1 MFILRDCND
10 RKKTFSLTDS
20 VSTLGKH
27 ASNTFVI
34 DGPDILDFHIE
45 LHIQNES
52 LYLLCLGD
60 NNRALVNGQ
69 PINLWRELESRDTLS
84 LGNVQLE
91 VLDEKSLAIVQRSE
105 SRVQQKTQ
113 QKTWLLIATH
123 DVADQHEVLDNQLM
137 IIGRDQ
143 QCDIVVSQGLISR
156 RHAELTLSDDHLLVR
171 DLKSTNGTYLND
183 IHISEAIAHHG
194 DVLRLDQVAFK
205 VCNPLV
211 LETTDS
217 VTEMAADLALMP
229 DEAFPAINQRTES
242 QDIFPPEPSVKPA
255 SLIGICELFMGNNF
269 LLDKPTITI
278 GRAARN
284 DIILNV
290 ATVSVEHL
298 ELTQENNM
306 WHANDMGSL
315 NGTFINGEKIVS
327 AFLVDGDILKI
338 GSVELSF
345 RSDKMAVAPREVP
358 TKRTGPLAIFSK
370 FFSSRA
376 DKKRKKE
383 ASHF

>member
-34 DGPDILDFHIE
+34 DGPDILDFHVE

-60 NNRALVNGQ
+60 NNPTLVNGQ
-69 PINLWRELESRDTLS
+69 SINLWRELESRDTLS

-91 VLDEKSLAIVQRSE
+91 VFDEKSLAIAQRSE

-113 QKTWLLIATH
+113 QNPWLLISAH
-123 DVADQHEVLDNQLM
+123 DVAEQYEILGNQPM
-137 IIGRDQ
+137 VIGRDQ

-156 RHAELTLSDDHLLVR
+156 RHAELTLSDDQLLIR

-183 IHISEAIAHHG
+183 LHISEAIARHG

-205 VCNPLV
+205 VCNPLI
-211 LETTDS
+211 LETTDPIENIS
-217 VTEMAADLALMP
+217 EDWAFIPNEV
-229 DEAFPAINQRTES
+229 FPAVSQVTES
-242 QDIFPPEPSVKPA
+242 QESFLPEASVTPA
-255 SLIGICELFMGNNF
+255 SLIGVCELFMGNKF
-269 LLDKPTITI
+269 LLDKPTMTI

-290 ATVSVEHL
+290 ATVSVEHV
-298 ELTQENNM
+298 ELTQESNM
-306 WHANDMGSL
+306 WHITDMGSL

-345 RSDKMAVAPREVP
+345 RSDKMAAIPHEVP

-376 DKKRKKE
+376 AKKRKKE
-383 ASHF
+383 TSH